1 MVLKGKPE
9 NTDSYTVIKK
19 DGKNIYISEEI
30 MEEFKKKGIDTV
42 TVTTENYMFSKVLT
56 LRKEVG
62 KTEDS

>member
-1 MVLKGKPE
+1 MGKPE